1 MEDILLKINNFVRFK
16 SLMMRK
22 MKNNT
27 LALKVSTFVN
37 ILVTS

>member
-1 MEDILLKINNFVRFK
+1 MKDILLKINNFVRFK

-22 MKNNT
+22 MQNNT